1 MNDGWRLK
9 DAPLGSGVGL
19 SRGRVQGEK
28 GFRGGW
34 WKINYNREF
43 WSVKLKEIEKIRLL

>member
-1 MNDGWRLK
+1 MNDGWWLK
-9 DAPLGSGVGL
+9 DVALGSGVGL
-19 SRGRVQGEK
+19 RWGRVQREK

-43 WSVKLKEIEKIRLL
+43 WSIKLIEKIRVL